1 MRITPTIAGL
11 LVLSG
16 TTAVSSLVPQWT
28 VLWAAESGEAVASS
42 AVSIDAA
49 DQPGLQKDATIEK
62 NSPADGS
69 KQRIAMSKLE
79 SCKSQFKLADLN
91 GDGVLDQTE
100 IAHYDSSIRSEGQ
113 PLLPD
118 GDRLNEAGFITA
130 CSAVSAHE

>member
-1 MRITPTIAGL
+1 MRIAPTIAGS

-16 TTAVSSLVPQWT
+16 TIAVSSLVTQWP
-28 VLWAAESGEAVASS
+28 VLRAAENGEAVASS
-42 AVSIDAA
+42 GVSIEAA
-49 DQPGLQKDATIEK
+49 DQTELQKNATIEK
-62 NSPADGS
+62 NSPTDGS
-69 KQRIAMSKLE
+69 KQRIAISKLE

-118 GDRLNEAGFITA
+118 GDRLNEAGFIAA